1 MTRSPS
7 LAELTDHL
15 GYWLRQVSNAVS
27 RSFAARLEGMG
38 VTTAEWVVMRVLHD
52 VETLAP
58 SQVAERMGMTRGA
71 ISKLA
76 DRLINK
82 GMVAR
87 SRDPED
93 GRAQALSLTP
103 RGRALVPDLARLAD
117 ENDAAFF
124 RALTD
129 EEREALAAILRKM
142 VENQGLRAVPID

>member
-1 MTRSPS
+1 MTTPTSP
-7 LAELTDHL
+7 AELTDHL

-52 VETLAP
+52 EAALAP
-58 SQVAERMGMTRGA
+58 SRIAERMGMTRGA

-76 DRLINK
+76 DRLVDK

-87 SRDPED
+87 VADPAD
-93 GRAQALSLTP
+93 RRAQVLSLTA

-117 ENDAAFF
+117 ENDEAFF
-124 RALTD
+124 HQLTD
-129 EEREALAAILRKM
+129 AEREALAAILRKL
-142 VENQGLRAVPID
+142 VEAKGLRAVPID